1 MIGSYLKDF
10 WTRTILALGLSL
22 NIALFIFLYFSVQ
35 QSNLPAALHYNVYW
49 GVDYLGE
56 TSTLLILPLIGFLT
70 LVFNSVLGFK
80 FWPGNKD
87 LAYYFNSLA
96 LTVQIF
102 LAVAGVALYLINR

>member
-1 MIGSYLKDF
+1 MLKDYFGDF
-10 WTRTILALGLSL
+10 WTRIIFILSLAL

-35 QSNLPAALHYNVYW
+35 QSNLPAVLHYNVYW

-80 FWPGNKD
+80 FWPGNKVMV
-87 LAYYFNSLA
+87 YYFNSIA

-102 LAVAGVALYLINR
+102 LAIAGVALYLINR

>member
-1 MIGSYLKDF
+1 MLKDYFGDF
-10 WTRTILALGLSL
+10 WMRTILALSLAL
-22 NIALFIFLYFSVQ
+22 NIALFVFLYFSVK

-56 TSTLLILPLIGFLT
+56 TRQLLILPLIGFLT

-80 FWPGNKD
+80 LWPGNKV
-87 LAYYFNSLA
+87 LAYYFNSIA

-102 LAVAGVALYLINR
+102 LAIAGVALYLINR